1 MTDSMIV
8 EAIRSVQPQKVTE
21 TWETADVVEAAPVAN
36 PASVE
41 RFQEAMATESVS
53 ETTKVETIP
62 FADQLSASWRMAQ
75 EDHQGLLH
83 RMRALSEL
91 NGKDGLTAAH
101 LTELQYDVMTLSF
114 QQEIVTKVAD
124 KMSNAVQT
132 LIKNQ

>member
-8 EAIRSVQPQKVTE
+8 EAIRSVKSQDVEGTRE
-21 TWETADVVEAAPVAN
+21 TLAVGAAAPVAN

-41 RFQEAMATESVS
+41 RFQAAMATESVA
-53 ETTKVETIP
+53 ETTKVDAIP
-62 FADQLSASWRMAQ
+62 FADQMASAWRTAQ
-75 EDHQGLLH
+75 ADHQGLLH
-83 RMRALSEL
+83 RMRALSEM

-124 KMSNAVQT
+124 KASNAVQT